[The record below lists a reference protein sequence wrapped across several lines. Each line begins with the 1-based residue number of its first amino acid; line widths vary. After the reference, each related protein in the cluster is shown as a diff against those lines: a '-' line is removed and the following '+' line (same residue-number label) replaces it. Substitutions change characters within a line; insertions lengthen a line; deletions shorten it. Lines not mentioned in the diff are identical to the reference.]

1 MNDPEK
7 EYQLIFERLR
17 DTCQKRK
24 VTNYSLAKL
33 TNLSNSSISNL
44 MRGKTKPYL
53 YTMLLI
59 CAALD
64 IPMIELFGDK
74 GKENTEKQHIIQ
86 AYRMMP
92 QEKKRMV
99 RIYIDMLMEYNGN
112 L

>member
-7 EYQLIFERLR
+7 EYKLIFERLR
-17 DTCQKRK
+17 DICQKRK

-33 TNLSNSSISNL
+33 TNLSNSSVSNL

-64 IPMIELFGDK
+64 IPMIELFGE
-74 GKENTEKQHIIQ
+74 KENTEEQHIIQ

>member
-1 MNDPEK
+1 MPKEK
-7 EYQLIFERLR
+7 KLQIIHLR
-17 DTCQKRK
+17 
-24 VTNYSLAKL
+24 SL
-33 TNLSNSSISNL
+33 TNLSNSSVSNL

-64 IPMIELFGDK
+64 IHMIELFGDK
-74 GKENTEKQHIIQ
+74 EKENTEEQHIIQ

-92 QEKKRMV
+92 REKKRMV
-99 RIYIDMLMEYNGN
+99 RIYIDMLMGYNGD

>member
-1 MNDPEK
+1 MNDSEK
-7 EYQLIFERLR
+7 EYKLIFERLR
-17 DTCQKRK
+17 DICQKRK

-33 TNLSNSSISNL
+33 TNLSNSSVSNL

-64 IPMIELFGDK
+64 IPMIELFGE
-74 GKENTEKQHIIQ
+74 KENTEEQHIIQ

-99 RIYIDMLMEYNGN
+99 RIYIDMLMGE
-112 L
+112 